1 MKSFAVFFICLGIG
15 TAGAETLTLGT
26 TGGWGALHQYH
37 DVPTG
42 DQATTVTAYIGST
55 SMSLWFNDNV
65 GDQFTG
71 PYYGSGVGTV
81 LTDPNGVQISLT
93 IDERTRR
100 ACTYS
105 GRGQHCST
113 IWTLVDGTLVRP
125 DPPAAQVTVPAV
137 IGLDS
142 ATAIA
147 SLEATGLV
155 VTPQYV
161 DDSTDPNDTVIGVS
175 PDVGTLVSVGT
186 EVIVLIALGPLPTA

>member
-1 MKSFAVFFICLGIG
+1 MKSFAIFLISLGVG
-15 TAGAETLTLGT
+15 TASAETLTLAT

-37 DVPTG
+37 DVQTSDP
-42 DQATTVTAYIGST
+42 ATAVTAYIGST

-71 PYYGSGVGTV
+71 PYYGSGVNTV
-81 LTDPNGVQISLT
+81 LTDQNGVQISLT
-93 IDERTRR
+93 MDEQTRR
-100 ACTYS
+100 VCTRS

-113 IWTLVDGTLVRP
+113 IWTLVDGTLIRP
-125 DPPAAQVTVPAV
+125 DPPAALVAVPAI

-142 ATAIA
+142 TTAIA
-147 SLEATGLV
+147 SLEATGLI

-161 DDSTDPNDTVIGVS
+161 DDNVDPNDTVIGIS
-175 PDVGTLVSVGT
+175 PDVGTLLSTGT